1 MRNAMFLIRNRL
13 DRVGV
18 LLSGLCALHC
28 IAGLL
33 LVAGLGL
40 SGEVLFAPA
49 IHRIGLALAIVV
61 GAITLVFG
69 VIRHGDP
76 RPLQVGAAGLGLMI
90 VVTSSPA
97 SDAWRRTARISDPT
111 LTRIGVFTAT
121 TSAAQRGRLG
131 VDASDLQL
139 FRANWHR
146 LAGARGLD
154 RSRTP
159 AEAPSEVGA

>member
-49 IHRIGLALAIVV
+49 ILRIGLALAIVV

-90 VVTSSPA
+90 VALVLGHSS
-97 SDAWRRTARISDPT
+97 
-111 LTRIGVFTAT
+111 
-121 TSAAQRGRLG
+121 
-131 VDASDLQL
+131 
-139 FRANWHR
+139 
-146 LAGARGLD
+146 
-154 RSRTP
+154 
-159 AEAPSEVGA
+159 AEAFLTIGGVTLLAWAHLRNLRHSM

>member
-1 MRNAMFLIRNRL
+1 MRDAMILIRNRL

-40 SGEVLFAPA
+40 GGEVLFAPE

-61 GAITLVFG
+61 GAITLVLG

-90 VVTSSPA
+90 VALVVGHGS
-97 SDAWRRTARISDPT
+97 
-111 LTRIGVFTAT
+111 
-121 TSAAQRGRLG
+121 
-131 VDASDLQL
+131 
-139 FRANWHR
+139 
-146 LAGARGLD
+146 
-154 RSRTP
+154 
-159 AEAPSEVGA
+159 AEALLTIGGVTLLAWSHLRNLRHSM

>member
-1 MRNAMFLIRNRL
+1 MGPAMRNTMVMIRNRL

-40 SGEVLFAPA
+40 GGEVLFAPA

-61 GAITLVFG
+61 GAITLVLG
-69 VIRHGDP
+69 VVRHGDP

-90 VVTSSPA
+90 VALVLGHSS
-97 SDAWRRTARISDPT
+97 
-111 LTRIGVFTAT
+111 
-121 TSAAQRGRLG
+121 
-131 VDASDLQL
+131 
-139 FRANWHR
+139 
-146 LAGARGLD
+146 
-154 RSRTP
+154 
-159 AEAPSEVGA
+159 AEAFLTIGGVTLLAWAHLRNLRHSM

>member
-1 MRNAMFLIRNRL
+1 MRDAMILIRNRL

-40 SGEVLFAPA
+40 GGEVLFAPE

-61 GAITLVFG
+61 GAITLVLG

-90 VVTSSPA
+90 VALVVGHGS
-97 SDAWRRTARISDPT
+97 
-111 LTRIGVFTAT
+111 
-121 TSAAQRGRLG
+121 
-131 VDASDLQL
+131 
-139 FRANWHR
+139 
-146 LAGARGLD
+146 
-154 RSRTP
+154 
-159 AEAPSEVGA
+159 AEALLTIGGVTLLAWAHLRNLRHSM